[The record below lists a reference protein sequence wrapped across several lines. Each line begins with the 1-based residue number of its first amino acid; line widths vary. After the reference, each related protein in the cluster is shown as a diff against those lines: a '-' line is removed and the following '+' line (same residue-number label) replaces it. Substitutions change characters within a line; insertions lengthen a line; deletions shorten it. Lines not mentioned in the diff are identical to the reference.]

1 MKTQRVK
8 DVLLGAVTVSLVVGG
23 ATSAFAKASK
33 ENISVSYN
41 NIKLV
46 VDGKTV
52 NTSNEPFIYNGTT
65 YLPVRVIGEALGK
78 NVSWDG
84 NTNTVTIGNSA
95 SNSSSTTTATSYSR
109 TNPAPINTMQTYTK
123 ENTYSDTKYTVS
135 LRVTETY
142 RGSKAWEMIKAA
154 NMFNDE
160 APTGKEYIVAKI
172 VGSVISSN
180 EDKAVHFSEYNF
192 TAFSGTNVEYD
203 MASVVNPE
211 PEFSGDVYT
220 GGTTSGYCVFLVN
233 TDDANPKIVYGQNYD
248 GTGGVWFSLSK

>member
-1 MKTQRVK
+1 MKKQRAK
-8 DVLLGAVTVSLVVGG
+8 DVLLGAVTASLIIGG

-65 YLPVRVIGEALGK
+65 YLPVRAVGEALGK
-78 NVSWDG
+78 KVSWDG

-95 SNSSSTTTATSYSR
+95 SSSSSNNTSTGYSR
-109 TNPAPINTMQTYTK
+109 TNPAPINTMQTFTK
-123 ENTYSDTKYTVS
+123 PKGYFTDSYTVS
-135 LRVTETY
+135 LRVAEVY

-160 APTGKEYIVAKI
+160 APAGKEYIVAKL

-180 EDKAVHFSEYNF
+180 GDKAVHFSEYNF

-233 TDDANPKIVYGQNYD
+233 KDDANPKIVYGQDYD